1 MSHEPTVVADY
12 QCEVGECPLWHPDE
26 HQLYW
31 TDQFTGRLF
40 RYDPASETHEQFYDG
55 DDVTGFTLQ
64 ADGSLLL
71 FMDEGA
77 IRRLD
82 NGELTTVVDGV
93 AELRESRFNDV
104 IADPDGRVFC
114 GTQPAT
120 DDLAY
125 LYRLD
130 TDGEL
135 TTLCDDIELAN
146 GLGFSPDL
154 ESLYLCETMGGRVYE
169 FDYDRATGALSN
181 RTTFAEIP
189 QEEGLP
195 DGLTVDTAG
204 HVWVALYGGS
214 SVVRFTPAGTRDRRI
229 NLPAQDVTSLTFG
242 GSSMNELYVTS
253 AAHRADEDDQYA
265 GALFALSLD
274 SVESSEEFY
283 SAVSHRCSG

>member
-1 MSHEPTVVADY
+1 MSYEKTVVANY
-12 QCEVGECPLWHPDE
+12 ECEVGECPLWHPDE
-26 HQLYW
+26 QQLYW

-40 RYDPASETHEQFYDG
+40 RYDPASRTHEQFYDG
-55 DDVTGFTLQ
+55 DDVTGFTFQ

-77 IRRLD
+77 VKRLED
-82 NGELTTVVDGV
+82 GKLTDIIDEVP
-93 AELRESRFNDV
+93 ELRESRFNDV
-104 IADPDGRVFC
+104 IADPEGRVFC

-135 TTLCDDIELAN
+135 TTLRDDVELAN

-169 FDYDRATGALSN
+169 FDYDRATGTLSN
-181 RTTFAEIP
+181 QTTFVEIP
-189 QEEGLP
+189 QDEGLP

-204 HVWVALYGGS
+204 RVWVALYGGQS
-214 SVVRFTPAGTRDRRI
+214 LVRFAPDGTQDQRI
-229 NLPAQDVTSLTFG
+229 EFPTQDVTSLTFG
-242 GSSMNELYVTS
+242 GSSMTDLYVTS
-253 AAHRADEDDQYA
+253 AAHRADDDDQHA
-265 GALFALSLD
+265 GALYHLSLD
-274 SVESSEEFY
+274 GIDGSEAFY
-283 SAVSHRCSG
+283 STVSP